1 MRNISSVIN
10 VYKKK
15 NINSK
20 VVTQLLYGDTF
31 KNLKK
36 GKSWFKIKNER
47 DNYEGYI
54 KKNKF
59 LPDQKNTH
67 KIFKLSSTLYRKP
80 NKKYKTKIKISFGS
94 RIKILQKKGNFC
106 KFDNF
111 WINIKDLKKI
121 NTIDKNT
128 FKNISKFLKVKY
140 VWGGKHYSGV
150 DCSGLI
156 QLFLNYNEKFC
167 PRDANQQIKYFK
179 KKVKLKNIKKND
191 LIFWKG
197 HVAVVI
203 SKQKLI
209 HAYGPL
215 KRVVIMSIKKTINKI
230 YKTAGLSVIG
240 IRRIS

>member
-15 NINSK
+15 NTNSK

-179 KKVKLKNIKKND
+179 KKVKLKNIKKSD